1 MAKNSSLL
9 ESVCSLSPTW
19 ITLRDFGGSFLVDV
33 HISDLSGRYVRY
45 AGYLREA
52 PGHCGQK
59 SHRRGQVSL
68 PVHPA
73 ATVRNT
79 QPRPCVK
86 PSSSSLAACRSTS
99 QSAGSPSMTQMD
111 LRHTVAQRRIVH
123 NARGVKHIRS
133 QTIVPLDERRVLHSL
148 GLHRVLIQLAKP
160 YSVISPTF

>member
-33 HISDLSGRYVRY
+33 HVSDLSGRYVRY
-45 AGYLREA
+45 AGYIREA
-52 PGHCGQK
+52 PGHCGQM
-59 SHRRGQVSL
+59 SHRPGQVSL

-99 QSAGSPSMTQMD
+99 QSGFTQCDTDGSETHSSSEED
-111 LRHTVAQRRIVH
+111 HLC
-123 NARGVKHIRS
+123 GVKHIRS
-133 QTIVPLDERRVLHSL
+133 QPQFPWMRGGSYTP
-148 GLHRVLIQLAKP
+148 
-160 YSVISPTF
+160 